1 MLVLLVLV
9 EQQASPR
16 KEPEGELKEQA
27 PLLILHQKREAP
39 VVLPQLAQERVS
51 QELVEE

>member
-1 MLVLLVLV
+1 MEVT
-9 EQQASPR
+9 PR
-16 KEPEGELKEQA
+16 KEPEEELKEQA

-39 VVLPQLAQERVS
+39 VVLPQLAQELVS